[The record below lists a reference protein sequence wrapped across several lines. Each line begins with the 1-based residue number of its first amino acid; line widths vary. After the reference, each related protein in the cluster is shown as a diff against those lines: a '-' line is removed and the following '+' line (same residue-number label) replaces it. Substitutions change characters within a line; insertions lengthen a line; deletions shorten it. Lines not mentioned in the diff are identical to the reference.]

1 MNAAHDT
8 GQHTALRR
16 QGMWFCALALL
27 GLAATNWLSGLSD
40 RTVLIAVATAIFL
53 LGVPHGALDTV
64 FARKLYRVGT
74 PLQWLIFV
82 VVYVLLALLVVLLWW
97 ALPRLFMAGFLL
109 ISALH
114 FSGDPDIKLSLG
126 VRMLYG
132 SAAIVLPTLLHVPAV
147 TALFAQ
153 LVGAQAA
160 ADLVAPL
167 QWMST
172 PLLLGELMLIALA
185 LSADW
190 LAGVEIALV
199 VLLSVFASP
208 LIAFTLF
215 FCGMHSPRHF
225 LRTAFLAGESP
236 VTLLVRAALLPTL
249 ACLAA
254 AALAT
259 VALSGQSIEVRL
271 LRIVF
276 VGLAALTVPH
286 MVLVEQVRYR
296 GAWGALRRAMRSRIR
311 RR

>member
-1 MNAAHDT
+1 MSAAHDT
-8 GQHTALRR
+8 GHPTALRK
-16 QGMWFCALALL
+16 QGMWFCVLAVL

-40 RTVLIAVATAIFL
+40 QTVLIAVAIAILL

-64 FARKLYRVGT
+64 FAHRLYRVRT

-82 VVYVLLALLVVLLWW
+82 IVYVLLALLVVLLWW
-97 ALPRLFMAGFLL
+97 TLPRLFMAGFLL

-114 FSGDPDIKLSLG
+114 FSGDPDIELSIG

-132 SAAIVLPTLLHVPAV
+132 SAAIVLPTLLHAPAV

-172 PLLLGELMLIALA
+172 PLLLGELILIALA
-185 LSADW
+185 ISADW
-190 LAGVEIALV
+190 LAGIEIALV

-225 LRTAFLAGESP
+225 LRTASLAGVSP
-236 VTLLVRAALLPTL
+236 VRLLVRAALLPTL

-259 VALSGQSIEVRL
+259 IALSGQTIEVRL
-271 LRIVF
+271 MRIVF

-286 MVLVEQVRYR
+286 MMLVEQVRYR
-296 GAWGALRRAMRSRIR
+296 QAGRALPNTMQRR
-311 RR
+311 